1 MKTYKVHLIRHGLTQ
16 GNLDG
21 RYVGARTD
29 LPLCPEGVARL
40 RRLQEDYDYPAAD
53 KLYVAPHLRCR
64 QTAHLLYPGVAEQEV
79 MEELGELD
87 FGRFEGKT
95 LEELKG
101 DPDFEKFAAGSPDAL
116 IPDGEEIEEFAARC
130 TLGIRT
136 VIEDMMKGGVES
148 AAVVVPGGVIMGLLA
163 AFGYPRKRQLEWHC
177 DDGCGYTLL
186 VTPQLW
192 QAAQAFEVIGIMPH
206 GAQTPTPLSGR

>member
-79 MEELGELD
+79 MEELGD
-87 FGRFEGKT
+87 WT
-95 LEELKG
+95 
-101 DPDFEKFAAGSPDAL
+101 
-116 IPDGEEIEEFAARC
+116 
-130 TLGIRT
+130 
-136 VIEDMMKGGVES
+136 S
-148 AAVVVPGGVIMGLLA
+148 AALRARPWKSSRA
-163 AFGYPRKRQLEWHC
+163 
-177 DDGCGYTLL
+177 
-186 VTPQLW
+186 
-192 QAAQAFEVIGIMPH
+192 
-206 GAQTPTPLSGR
+206 TPTLRSLPPGRRTP